1 MLASYN
7 LPFFLVSLYGIRT
20 RKRDNRGTV
29 HVRKRDNLGVIYAR
43 KRDNC
48 GAVHARKRDM
58 DSCCSILM

>member
-7 LPFFLVSLYGIRT
+7 LPFFLVSLYGAKT

-29 HVRKRDNLGVIYAR
+29 HVRKRDNLSVIYAR